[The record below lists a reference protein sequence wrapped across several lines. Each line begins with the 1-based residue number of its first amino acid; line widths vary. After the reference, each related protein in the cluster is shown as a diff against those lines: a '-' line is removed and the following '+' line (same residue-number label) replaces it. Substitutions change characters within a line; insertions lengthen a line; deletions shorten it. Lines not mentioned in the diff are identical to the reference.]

1 MTAKSVVVV
10 TGASRGIGRACALL
24 AAERGYKVI
33 VNYASNTEAAAEVV
47 SHINGAGGQAVAVR
61 GDIAVEADIE
71 HIFAAADRL
80 GPLCGLIANAGVV
93 SRSGRVEDY
102 TLDRLQTI
110 MAVNVIGTI
119 LCCREAVR
127 RMSTKRGGK
136 GGAIVAISSVASL
149 LGSPNEYVD
158 YAATKGAVDS
168 FTIGLAKEVAM
179 EGIRVNAVRPGMV
192 TTDIHEASGDPGRVE
207 RIRPTIPMQRIGDP
221 QEIARA
227 ALWLLSDEAS
237 YCTGAFITASGG
249 R

>member
-1 MTAKSVVVV
+1 MSKGVVVV
-10 TGASRGIGRACALL
+10 TGSSRGIGRACALL
-24 AAERGYKVI
+24 AAERGYQVV

-47 SHINGAGGQAVAVR
+47 SRINASGGQAVAVR

-80 GPLCGLIANAGVV
+80 GPLAGLIANAGIV

-102 TLDRLQTI
+102 TVERLQTI
-110 MAVNVIGTI
+110 VTVNVIGTI

-127 RMSTKRGGK
+127 RMSTRRGGK

-158 YAATKGAVDS
+158 YAATKGALDS

-192 TTDIHEASGDPGRVE
+192 TTDIHESSGDPGRVE
-207 RIRPTIPMQRIGDP
+207 RIRPTIPMQRIGEP
-221 QEIARA
+221 EEIARA

-237 YCTGAFITASGG
+237 YCTGTFITASGG

>member
-1 MTAKSVVVV
+1 MTKGVVVV
-10 TGASRGIGRACALL
+10 TGSSRGIGRACALL
-24 AAERGYKVI
+24 AAERGYQVV
-33 VNYASNTEAAAEVV
+33 VNYASNVEAATEVV
-47 SHINGAGGQAVAVR
+47 STIIAAGGQAVACR
-61 GDIAVEADIE
+61 GDVSVEADIE
-71 HIFAAADRL
+71 HIFAAADRMGTL
-80 GPLCGLIANAGVV
+80 TGLIANAGVV

-102 TLDRLQTI
+102 TIERLQTI
-110 MAVNVIGTI
+110 VAVNVVGTI
-119 LCCREAVR
+119 LCCREAVK

-207 RIRPTIPMQRIGDP
+207 RIRPSIPMQRIGDP
-221 QEIARA
+221 EEIARA
-227 ALWLLSDEAS
+227 ALWLLSEEAS
-237 YCTGAFITASGG
+237 YCTGTFITASGG